1 MSTNNW
7 VVIYFLL
14 TLLMFLTIIISYY
27 SYYIYKS
34 FILIKNIEDKHKSKL
49 IYIKDYSTNFID
61 KILMY
66 IYKNY
71 IISINDNYSL
81 RRILQT
87 NSDKN
92 IIILIRSMGG
102 YISSSDSMLNLLD
115 IHKPTK
121 HAYVPSYAMSA
132 ATLLALSCDKIYMNK
147 YAAIGPTDPQISVFD
162 EMISFRTV
170 SKIVETKSADTIK
183 DKLLIAYYEN
193 KILYDDNIK
202 IVKKCVNK
210 HKKNNVNEDNINE
223 VVNMFSLGDLP
234 HHSEISFNTLN
245 KFINI
250 NNTIPEHILK
260 VYALL
265 NYIFQII

>member
-7 VVIYFLL
+7 IVIYFLL
-14 TLLMFLTIIISYY
+14 ILIIFLTIIISYY

-34 FILIKNIEDKHKSKL
+34 LVLIKNIEDMHKSKL
-49 IYIKDYSTNFID
+49 IYIKDYSTKFID

-66 IYKNY
+66 IYNNY

-81 RRILQT
+81 RRILQK
-87 NSDKN
+87 NSNKN
-92 IIILIRSMGG
+92 IIIIIRSTGG
-102 YISSSDSMLNLLD
+102 YIYSSDSMLNLLD
-115 IHKPTK
+115 IHKYTK
-121 HAYVPSYAMSA
+121 HAYIPSYAMSA

-147 YAAIGPTDPQISVFD
+147 YAAIGPTDPQISVYN

-170 SKIVETKSADTIK
+170 SKIIQTKSADAIK
-183 DKLLIAYYEN
+183 DKLLIAYHEN

-202 IVKKCVNK
+202 MVKKFLNK
-210 HKKNNVNEDNINE
+210 HKKKNLNEDNINE
-223 VVNMFSLGDLP
+223 IINMFSLGDLP

-250 NNTIPEHILK
+250 NNSIPENILK
-260 VYALL
+260 VYTSL